1 MKEKEIGRIH
11 VPGHA
16 AMPIS
21 WLDET
26 KAGLEFRIAGCHSLH
41 YLEEYLP
48 KACLSVTALKAD
60 REKDELNVVCLVD
73 DGETVYEDV
82 CATIKL
88 KPRAMQALR
97 RMQA

>member
-1 MKEKEIGRIH
+1 MKEKKIGRIH

-21 WLDET
+21 WLDKT
-26 KAGLEFRIAGCHSLH
+26 KAGLEFRIVGCHSLH
-41 YLEEYLP
+41 YLEECLP
-48 KACLSVTALKAD
+48 AACLSVTALKLD
-60 REKDELNVVCLVD
+60 HGKGKLDVVCLVD

-82 CATIKL
+82 CATIELRPK
-88 KPRAMQALR
+88 AMQALY

>member
-21 WLDET
+21 WLDKT
-26 KAGLEFRIAGCHSLH
+26 KAGLEFRIVGCHSLQ

-48 KACLSVTALKAD
+48 DTCLSVTALKAD
-60 REKDELNVVCLVD
+60 CESNRIDVVCLID

-82 CATIKL
+82 CATIRL